1 MKSSEEVMQD
11 RVRRSIVRSSA
22 LGILIIGVIVALVSI
37 LPLYSRLR
45 SSQENSL
52 IHAVTVRTMAV
63 EEYLSRARDITLQI
77 TSRTQIRKK
86 LENFNQ
92 GSISLAELRDF
103 SGDKLVDAMKLSD
116 EVVGITRLS
125 TKGKPLV
132 HIGLPLSTRYPWPI
146 PPRDSREVQIH
157 GPCLINGKYYFLV
170 GAHIFSDGAVVVG
183 TDIVLFKIDRLRRIV
198 EDYTGLGKTGETMLG
213 LMDGDHV
220 HIFSPTRTKKDYAV
234 DNVPGDSPAG
244 VAITRAANKNSGVAT
259 VADPS
264 GKNVIIAYGPIY
276 GSDWGIGVK
285 MDARELYSP
294 VNRQTVL
301 IIVIILALIL
311 LGSYGIVLLIRPL
324 TKELQKE
331 HAGRRQAEEQKEKL
345 ELQLLQ
351 SQKLESVGRLAGG
364 VAHDF
369 NNLLSAILGYSGM
382 ALKELP
388 ADNLVWR
395 HVKTIEEAGK
405 KGATLIRQLLAFSRK
420 QILRI
425 SLVNL
430 NDIVQNLAKM
440 LTVMIGEDVALELKT
455 STPVR
460 NVMADPGQIEQV
472 LMNLAVN
479 ARDAMPCGGR
489 IIIETADVDLDAD
502 YARRHEGVTPG
513 SYVLLSVTDTG
524 EGMAKDVQEKIFEPF
539 FTTKEIG
546 KGTGLGLA
554 TVYGIIKQHNGH
566 VWFYSE
572 PDKGTT
578 FKIYLPTAQGE
589 AGRPLVEMPAVVFR
603 GVETILV
610 VDDEPSIRM
619 LVKDILE
626 PLGYRTLDASC
637 GKEALQTIQ
646 TAVGQIDLLLTDV
659 ILPGMNGRE
668 LAREF
673 AAKKPGGKVLF
684 MSGYSDSIIA
694 SHGILEA
701 GTDFIEKPLTRDALL
716 RKIRKMLD
724 GK

>member
-1 MKSSEEVMQD
+1 LKSSEEVMQD

>member
-1 MKSSEEVMQD
+1 MQD
-11 RVRRSIVRSSA
+11 RLRRSIVRSSA

-37 LPLYSRLR
+37 VPLYARLR

-52 IHAVTVRTMAV
+52 VHAVTVRTMAV
-63 EEYLSRARDITLQI
+63 EEYLSRARDITLQV
-77 TSRTQIRKK
+77 TSRTVIRKK
-86 LENFNQ
+86 LEDFNQ
-92 GSISLAELRDF
+92 GAVTLAALREF
-103 SGDKLVDAMKLSD
+103 SNDKLADAMKLSD

-125 TKGKPLV
+125 TRGKPLV
-132 HIGLPLSTRYPWPI
+132 QVGLPLSTRHPWPI
-146 PPRDSREVQIH
+146 PPRNSSDVKIH
-157 GPCLINGKYYFLV
+157 GPCLINGTYYFLV
-170 GAHIFSDGAVVVG
+170 GAHIFGEGKKAAG

-198 EDYTGLGKTGETMLG
+198 EDYTGLGETGETMLG

-220 HIFSPTRTKKDYAV
+220 HIFSPTRTKKDYDV
-234 DNVPGDSPAG
+234 DNVPMDSPAG
-244 VAITRAANKNSGVAT
+244 LAISRAVNNISGVAT

-264 GKNVIIAYGPIY
+264 GRKVIIAYGPIH
-276 GSDWGIGVK
+276 GAEWGIGVK

-301 IIVIILALIL
+301 IIVIILTLIL

-351 SQKLESVGRLAGG
+351 AQKLESVGRLAGG

-420 QILRI
+420 QVLRI
-425 SLVNL
+425 ALVNL

-440 LTVMIGEDVALELKT
+440 LSVMLGEDVVLDLKT
-455 STPVR
+455 SAPVR

-502 YARRHEGVTPG
+502 YARRHEGVAPG
-513 SYVLLSVTDTG
+513 PYVLLSVTDTG
-524 EGMAKDVQEKIFEPF
+524 EGMTKDVQEKIFEPF
-539 FTTKEIG
+539 FTTKEMG

-554 TVYGIIKQHNGH
+554 TVYGIVKQHNGH

-578 FKIYLPTAQGE
+578 FKIYLPAAQGQ
-589 AGRPLVEMPAVVFR
+589 AARALAEMPGAAAR
-603 GVETILV
+603 GSETILV

-626 PLGYRTLDASC
+626 PLGYHTLDASC

-646 TAVGQIDLLLTDV
+646 TAAGQIDLLLTDV

-673 AAKKPGGKVLF
+673 AAQKPGGKVLF
-684 MSGYSDSIIA
+684 MSGYTDSIIA

-716 RKIRKMLD
+716 RKVRKVLD

>member
-1 MKSSEEVMQD
+1 M
-11 RVRRSIVRSSA
+11 
-22 LGILIIGVIVALVSI
+22 
-37 LPLYSRLR
+37 
-45 SSQENSL
+45 
-52 IHAVTVRTMAV
+52 
-63 EEYLSRARDITLQI
+63 
-77 TSRTQIRKK
+77 
-86 LENFNQ
+86 
-92 GSISLAELRDF
+92 
-103 SGDKLVDAMKLSD
+103 
-116 EVVGITRLS
+116 
-125 TKGKPLV
+125 
-132 HIGLPLSTRYPWPI
+132 
-146 PPRDSREVQIH
+146 
-157 GPCLINGKYYFLV
+157 
-170 GAHIFSDGAVVVG
+170 
-183 TDIVLFKIDRLRRIV
+183 
-198 EDYTGLGKTGETMLG
+198 EDYTGLGETGETMLG

-220 HIFSPTRTKKDYAV
+220 HMFSPTRTKRDYDV
-234 DNVPGDSPAG
+234 DNVPMDSPAG
-244 VAITRAANKNSGVAT
+244 LAISRATKKISGVAT
-259 VADPS
+259 IADPA
-264 GKNVIIAYGPIY
+264 GRKVIIAYGPIY
-276 GSDWGIGVK
+276 GAAWGIGVK

-301 IIVIILALIL
+301 IIAIILALIL

-351 SQKLESVGRLAGG
+351 AQKLESVGRLAGG

-388 ADNLVWR
+388 ADNIVWR

-420 QILRI
+420 QVLRI
-425 SLVNL
+425 AHVNL

-440 LTVMIGEDVALELKT
+440 LTVMLGEDVALELKT
-455 STPVR
+455 SAPVR

-489 IIIETADVDLDAD
+489 IIIETADVDLDDD
-502 YARRHEGVTPG
+502 YARRHEGVMPG
-513 SYVLLSVTDTG
+513 PYVLLSVTDTG
-524 EGMAKDVQEKIFEPF
+524 EGMSKDVQEKIFEPF
-539 FTTKEIG
+539 FTTKEMG

-554 TVYGIIKQHNGH
+554 TVYGIVKQHNGH

-572 PDKGTT
+572 PGKGTT
-578 FKIYLPTAQGE
+578 FKIYLPAAE
-589 AGRPLVEMPAVVFR
+589 GRAERVPAELPGAAAR
-603 GVETILV
+603 GTETILV

-626 PLGYRTLDASC
+626 PLGYQTLDASC
-637 GKEALQTIQ
+637 GKEALQTIRT
-646 TAVGQIDLLLTDV
+646 TADKIDLLLTDV

-673 AAKKPGGKVLF
+673 SARKPGGKVLF
-684 MSGYSDSIIA
+684 MSGYTDSIIA

-701 GTDFIEKPLTRDALL
+701 GTDFIEKPLTREALL
-716 RKIRKMLD
+716 RNIRKVLD

>member
-1 MKSSEEVMQD
+1 MQD